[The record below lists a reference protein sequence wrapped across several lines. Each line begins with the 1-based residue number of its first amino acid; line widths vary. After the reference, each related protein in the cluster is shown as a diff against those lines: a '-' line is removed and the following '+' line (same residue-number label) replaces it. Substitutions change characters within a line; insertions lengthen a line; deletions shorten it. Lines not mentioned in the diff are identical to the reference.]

1 MLLIVRFMNILIPC
15 KICEQQEI
23 NEKRDQINQKIEKSL
38 ET

>member
-23 NEKRDQINQKIEKSL
+23 NEKREINQKIEKSL